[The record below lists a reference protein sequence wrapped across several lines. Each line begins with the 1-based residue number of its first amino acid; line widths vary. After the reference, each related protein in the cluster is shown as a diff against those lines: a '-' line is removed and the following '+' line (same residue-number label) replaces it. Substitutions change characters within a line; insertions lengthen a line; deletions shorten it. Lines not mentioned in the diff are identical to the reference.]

1 MKKQVLE
8 PLPNTNNPL
17 CDVSSTG
24 REKPWREKKQA
35 NELLSL
41 AYREIDQKKA
51 MRLWECGRFL
61 MFRRY
66 GDGSK
71 KLDGMTSC
79 RVRLCPICAW
89 RRSLK
94 VFHSM
99 RRIVE
104 YCHENHPD
112 YAYLFLTLTVKNC
125 DADSLSQTLTD
136 MLSAW
141 NAFTKITAIKDV
153 VQGWYRGLEITHNVN
168 PNSESY
174 DTYHPHFHALIA
186 VKKSYFGLKY
196 LSQEEWTS
204 FWKQALKC
212 DYTPVVD
219 VRRVKGND
227 MKAIAECAKYSVK
240 DVDYIIPE
248 DWPLTVKTVAVLDQ
262 ALHRRRFVA
271 FGGEFK
277 RVKQLLKLEDEE
289 TGSLIDVGG
298 EDESPKDE
306 DYILET
312 YMWYSGY
319 RQYFRVDS

>member
-1 MKKQVLE
+1 M
-8 PLPNTNNPL
+8 
-17 CDVSSTG
+17 
-24 REKPWREKKQA
+24 
-35 NELLSL
+35 
-41 AYREIDQKKA
+41 I
-51 MRLWECGRFL
+51 
-61 MFRRY
+61 
-66 GDGSK
+66 
-71 KLDGMTSC
+71 
-79 RVRLCPICAW
+79 
-89 RRSLK
+89 
-94 VFHSM
+94 
-99 RRIVE
+99 
-104 YCHENHPD
+104 
-112 YAYLFLTLTVKNC
+112 
-125 DADSLSQTLTD
+125 
-136 MLSAW
+136 
-141 NAFTKITAIKDV
+141 
-153 VQGWYRGLEITHNVN
+153 
-168 PNSESY
+168 
-174 DTYHPHFHALIA
+174 
-186 VKKSYFGLKY
+186 KY